1 MCLSKRHLVYWKP
14 LFSPRKRPGQVAGVE
29 EGLWWGLPLFPLG
42 LHGRT
47 GSHFP
52 VGLPGKTGSLSLRKS
67 ETDIETDTSTV
78 SVDAVAGLRTSHRGD
93 GSLRIYPLRLVTL
106 YLHEDRCC
114 LGKREDVVPK
124 WQCAL
129 YSPPSQALPPDIS
142 CNFFCMCAL
151 VCYAYMFISMFACL

>member
-1 MCLSKRHLVYWKP
+1 M
-14 LFSPRKRPGQVAGVE
+14 VAAVE
-29 EGLWWGLPLFPLG
+29 EGLCWGLPLFPLG

-52 VGLPGKTGSLSLRKS
+52 VGLPGRTGSLSLRKS
-67 ETDIETDTSTV
+67 ETDIETDMSAV

-114 LGKREDVVPK
+114 LGKKEDVVPK

-129 YSPPSQALPPDIS
+129 YSPPTRLCLQTYPAI
-142 CNFFCMCAL
+142 F
-151 VCYAYMFISMFACL
+151 FACVHLCVMHTCL

>member
-1 MCLSKRHLVYWKP
+1 M
-14 LFSPRKRPGQVAGVE
+14 VAAVE
-29 EGLWWGLPLFPLG
+29 EGLCWGLPLFPLG
-42 LHGRT
+42 LHDRT

-67 ETDIETDTSTV
+67 ETDIETNMSVV

-114 LGKREDVVPK
+114 LGKKEDVVPK
-124 WQCAL
+124 WQCAS
-129 YSPPSQALPPDIS
+129 YSPPARLCLQTYPAI
-142 CNFFCMCAL
+142 FFCMCAL